1 MAEPLNEL
9 ALALLTGQVRDMSY
23 LSPDP
28 EIENSVMFEP
38 KPLLY
43 DIPGVFDVGTD
54 DAFIQPDDLL
64 PYKALAKAGLIG
76 LGLAGIKPIGKA
88 AANYLPDAVK
98 LAQGR
103 VVEPIVGAADD
114 AATVA
119 ISDMARE
126 MATKQAYIDEFV
138 PETFFHSTSANID
151 AFDIGKARG
160 ATPEA
165 AFFARNPTVS
175 STYAPYKGGKTYPV
189 KIRTKKPLTVYADG
203 NNWQYIHP
211 DSYVE
216 YPDGTGDRLGELL
229 GEEFASTNDLAR
241 YAKNNGYDA
250 LRIRDVRDPGPHQW
264 DASQSVEVPTDVMAV
279 FEPSNI
285 RSIFAA
291 LDPAKRDS
299 ADLMAG
305 VAPLLAPTALA
316 AALSQFG
323 TENQ

>member
-1 MAEPLNEL
+1 MATPEDL
-9 ALALLTGQVRDMSY
+9 AFALLTGQVRDMSH

-28 EIENSVMFEP
+28 EIENSIMFEP
-38 KPLLY
+38 VP
-43 DIPGVFDVGTD
+43 DMTTGAMEE
-54 DAFIQPDDLL
+54 AFIQPDDIVPLGAIG
-64 PYKALAKAGLIG
+64 KGL
-76 LGLAGIKPIGKA
+76 LGLALMAGIKPVGKA
-88 AANYLPDAVK
+88 AANYLPEAAR
-98 LAQGR
+98 LAQSR
-103 VVEPIVGAADD
+103 VVEPVVAAADD

-119 ISDMARE
+119 ISDAARE

-291 LDPAKRDS
+291 FDPAKRDS